1 MNFLHLSG
9 VRVALIATS
18 SFFVAVSLAHAEIK
32 NYEFQLVET
41 EAKAGEAVV
50 SVRLVHLPDG
60 KPVPDAVIFATRAD
74 MAPQGMETMTTSIE
88 ALPSTEPGIYRFKVN
103 LTMQG
108 GWRLSLGAKVQGES
122 ETLESRLE
130 LKAMP

>member
-1 MNFLHLSG
+1 MNFLDLCG

-18 SFFVAVSLAHAEIK
+18 SIFAAVSLAHAEIK
-32 NYEFQLVET
+32 DYEFQLVET
-41 EAKAGEAVV
+41 VAKAGAAIV
-50 SVRLVHLPDG
+50 SVRLIHRPDN
-60 KPVPDAVIFATRAD
+60 KPVLDAVIFATRLD
-74 MAPQGMETMTTSIE
+74 MAPDGMETMTTSIE
-88 ALPSTEPGIYRFKVN
+88 AMPSTVPGIYPFKVN

-130 LKAMP
+130 LKVMP

>member
-18 SFFVAVSLAHAEIK
+18 SFFVAVPLARAEIK
-32 NYEFQLVET
+32 DYEFQLVET
-41 EAKAGEAVV
+41 EAKAGEAIV
-50 SVRLVHLPDG
+50 SVHLVHLPNG
-60 KPVPDAVIFATRAD
+60 RPVPDAVIFATRLD
-74 MAPQGMETMTTSIE
+74 MAPEGMETMTTGIE
-88 ALPSTEPGIYRFKVN
+88 AMPSTQPGIYPFKVN

-122 ETLESRLE
+122 ETLESQLE